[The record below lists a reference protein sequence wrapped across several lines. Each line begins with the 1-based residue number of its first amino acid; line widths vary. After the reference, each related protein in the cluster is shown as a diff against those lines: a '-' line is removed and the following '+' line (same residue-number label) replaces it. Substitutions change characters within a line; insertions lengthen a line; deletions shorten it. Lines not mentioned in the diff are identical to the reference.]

1 MPESCLI
8 LFIYSNSG
16 IRHNSGVCQSLGASM
31 TFAMIREIGLAY
43 STYCTVPLAL
53 RPLSMTKIAG
63 LFWSVDNL
71 VHLSNSVLLSMPVS
85 SAAVARAATTYST
98 VAAKLTVLVSPYPLA
113 ACLWHLIVPLFSLWS
128 PVIGAD
134 CPSPGRSMR
143 AQPDIHASFATS
155 PLCNVTCITFI
166 LFLMSLIASF
176 FLGL

>member
-1 MPESCLI
+1 MSIVGRQYDVRNDSGNRFGIFHLLHRTLGLEAALDDQNSEPLLVRRRPRSLI
-8 LFIYSNSG
+8 KLCITVNAG
-16 IRHNSGVCQSLGASM
+16 IGG
-31 TFAMIREIGLAY
+31 
-43 STYCTVPLAL
+43 
-53 RPLSMTKIAG
+53 
-63 LFWSVDNL
+63 
-71 VHLSNSVLLSMPVS
+71 S
-85 SAAVARAATTYST
+85 SAAIARAAATYST

-143 AQPDIHASFATS
+143 TQPDIHASFATS